1 MTGGTGEKV
10 NPDFIHKLNSNMIS
24 TSYRN
29 NQIGIP
35 NLVWRQFIRATGSM
49 GSAWKFYYNC
59 VLLLFIKLNLN
70 FISILGELNLTD
82 STNLII

>member
-35 NLVWRQFIRATGSM
+35 NLV
-49 GSAWKFYYNC
+49 
-59 VLLLFIKLNLN
+59 
-70 FISILGELNLTD
+70 
-82 STNLII
+82 